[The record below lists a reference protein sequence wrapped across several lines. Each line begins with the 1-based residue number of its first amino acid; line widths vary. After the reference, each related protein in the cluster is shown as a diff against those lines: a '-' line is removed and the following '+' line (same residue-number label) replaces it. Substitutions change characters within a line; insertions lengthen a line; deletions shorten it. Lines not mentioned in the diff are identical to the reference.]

1 MPAIIEVVDLVKH
14 FAGVKAVDG
23 LSFAIAAGSC
33 FGLLGPNGAGKTTTI
48 ELLEGILTP
57 DSGRILFHGAPP
69 GADYRGRIG
78 IQFQHTALQDF
89 LTVRDTLRL
98 FSRLY
103 PRPLPLELLIHL
115 CALEDFVDRDS
126 RRLSGGQRQRL
137 LLALAL
143 LGDPEL
149 LFLDEPTTGLDPQ
162 ARHHFW
168 DRVKAIKA
176 QGKTIVLTTHY
187 MDEAQQLCDRIAI
200 VDHGHL
206 LSLDTPQALLDQ
218 HFEGVL
224 VRLSDHPALASL
236 GLPCTRQGGQVEL
249 VCPDVASLMPR
260 LLALQVPLTGMQ
272 IRSPNLEDLFLK
284 LTGHSLRS
292 GA

>member
-1 MPAIIEVVDLVKH
+1 MSAIIEVVDLVKH

-23 LSFAIAAGSC
+23 LSFAIPNGSC

-57 DSGRILFHGAPP
+57 DSGQILFHGKSP
-69 GADYRGRIG
+69 GPDYRSRIG

-103 PRPLPLELLIHL
+103 PKPLPLALLINL

-176 QGKTIVLTTHY
+176 QGKSIVLTTHY
-187 MDEAQQLCDRIAI
+187 MDEAQQLCDHIAI
-200 VDHGHL
+200 VDRGHL

-218 HFEGVL
+218 HFDGVL
-224 VRLSDHPALASL
+224 VRLSAHPALMQLA
-236 GLPCTRQGGQVEL
+236 LPLTQQGEL
-249 VCPDVASLMPR
+249 MELTCPDIATLMPR
-260 LLALQVPLTGMQ
+260 LLELQIPLTGMQ